1 MQTRHNEETIDHL
14 HHSMISEFSKTLEMF
29 SLNTTES
36 QLFVILY
43 LSDEPMTLDD
53 MKNALGKSK
62 TAMSNSI
69 RTLLDYNLVERVWI
83 RGVRKDLY
91 QAEKDLYGKFMKA
104 YVNRWLDAI
113 ERQKSNLKQIEE
125 HIQED
130 EIQSDRQTSVKLKE
144 AIRFHDALEDVF
156 NDINEKDIY

>member
-1 MQTRHNEETIDHL
+1 MQTDENRETLDHF
-14 HHSMISEFSKTLEMF
+14 HYQMISEFSKTLEMF

-43 LSDEPMTLDD
+43 LSNQPMTLDD

-83 RGVRKDLY
+83 KGVRKDLY

-113 ERQKSNLKQIEE
+113 DRQKSNLKQIENDMKTNQ
-125 HIQED
+125 IL
-130 EIQSDRQTSVKLKE
+130 SSKQTEYKLHE
-144 AIRFHDALEDVF
+144 AIKFHNLLEEAFVEL
-156 NDINEKDIY
+156 NKK

>member
-1 MQTRHNEETIDHL
+1 MQTRQSEEALDHFHHN
-14 HHSMISEFSKTLEMF
+14 MISEFSKTLEMF

-53 MKNALGKSK
+53 MKNSLGKSK

-69 RTLLDYNLVERVWI
+69 RTLLDYNLVERVWKK
-83 RGVRKDLY
+83 GARKDLY
-91 QAEKDLYGKFMKA
+91 QAEKDLFGQFMKA

-113 ERQKSNLKQIEE
+113 DRQKSSLKQIEE
-125 HIQED
+125 NIKSD
-130 EIQSDRQTSVKLKE
+130 ELHSDQQTSAKLKE

-156 NDINEKDIY
+156 NDINNNDF

>member
-1 MQTRHNEETIDHL
+1 
-14 HHSMISEFSKTLEMF
+14 
-29 SLNTTES
+29 
-36 QLFVILY
+36 
-43 LSDEPMTLDD
+43 MTLDD

-83 RGVRKDLY
+83 KGVRKDLY

-113 ERQKSNLKQIEE
+113 DRQKSNLQQIEE
-125 HIQED
+125 HIQVD

-156 NDINEKDIY
+156 NNIHEKDL